1 MSSEAIIGMVICLS
15 ITVGGFL
22 FFLVKAI
29 RLGKSDKS
37 EDASVDTDGGA
48 S

>member
-1 MSSEAIIGMVICLS
+1 MSTEAIIGMVICLS

-29 RLGKSDKS
+29 KSDRPK
-37 EDASVDTDGGA
+37 EK
-48 S
+48 